1 LKRAMDIPRAHHE
14 KWDGS
19 GYPNR
24 LKGKQIPL
32 AARVFAVI
40 DVWDALSYDRPYRGA
55 WPQEKVVAYLKDQ
68 SGKHFDPEVLEAFL
82 KMLGERG

>member
-1 LKRAMDIPRAHHE
+1 MRQPARRQQDQHPALPH
-14 KWDGS
+14 
-19 GYPNR
+19 P
-24 LKGKQIPL
+24 IPL